1 MKYRIL
7 DAFSPIELS
16 DRVDDYL
23 NNGWD
28 LYGNM
33 TMAIWS
39 DRVIFCQTMTRN
51 TENETA
57 KELND

>member
-1 MKYRIL
+1 MKYRIV
-7 DAFSPIELS
+7 DAFIPDQLS
-16 DRVDDYL
+16 KDVQRYL
-23 NNGWD
+23 DEGWD

-33 TMAIWS
+33 TMAVWS
-39 DRVIFCQTMTRN
+39 DRVILCQTMTRN

>member
-1 MKYRIL
+1 MKYRIV
-7 DAFSPIELS
+7 DAFSPEQLS
-16 DRVDDYL
+16 KDVQRYL
-23 NNGWD
+23 DEGWD